1 MSLRLPFLFAAWIP
15 ALLVACGGTGTGGA
29 SDVGELADLRGPAGD
44 VRQAGGDADGGWVE
58 PDLVRVDGR
67 DEPFLPE
74 LTFDGKLCVGDEG
87 CAAAGQVL
95 GPCRRWACIEG
106 RCEEQDR
113 DDGTACDDGNACT
126 LSDACAKGECIGDPV
141 ECEEDEDPCTT
152 VACQPDTGC
161 APVPLTGNP
170 CDDGNACTGSD
181 QCLSGK
187 CYGQAVLCDDGDG
200 CTVDGCDPL
209 AGCTHSPG
217 TGQPCSDDDAC
228 TSLDTCDQGLC
239 IGEPVTCED
248 GNICTSD
255 ACDPAVGCVFTQ
267 LTGKPCDDGS
277 VCTGD
282 DHCAAGQCTGTLT
295 ACTDGNPCTQDVCD
309 PLAGCQHPP
318 ADGTM
323 CNDGNE
329 CTEND
334 LCVEGACMG
343 QSASCS
349 DGNQCTLDS
358 CTFEG
363 GCIHT
368 QPPGFPCSD
377 GNACTASDKC
387 YQGACKA
394 GKPVS
399 CDDGDD
405 CTQDSCNPLTGCS
418 NQPLTGT
425 PCYDHDACTKDDI
438 CAMGK
443 CIGQP
448 IVCGDSNFCTQ
459 DTCDP
464 ATGCVFTPL
473 DVPCDDNDPCT
484 EGDYCG
490 GGKCNP
496 GKNPQCLAV
505 DRVVLAGD
513 SWSSGLII
521 PLKDALVARGYEEV
535 TVSWE
540 LTSKPGSKVSDW
552 VSNPS
557 LMDALFTSMSMEPK
571 ADILFFTLTGN
582 DYLGAAKSGLGLM
595 GGLEWF
601 ITMTLI
607 QWDLATF
614 VALVKAK
621 QPDIKI
627 LMVGYDYLH
636 FEMIEALGNGFPG
649 FERVKFNLGLVD
661 LCGRARQVAA
671 SVPDM
676 IYAHNIGI
684 MQYTFGDTPH
694 FPFPCPGFGFPAY
707 GPGVVPKP
715 GPAPGYDPFPG
726 GWFTYPSPVEHIP
739 DGIHPDY
746 AGFRAIIEN
755 SLDQGAAAWIE
766 GK

>member
-1 MSLRLPFLFAAWIP
+1 MNLSLSSLLGLGMLVLLP
-15 ALLVACGGTGTGGA
+15 ACGGPIAGSPA
-29 SDVGELADLRGPAGD
+29 DVPEPADLREPAGD
-44 VRQAGGDADGGWVE
+44 MRIVGGDVDGGSVDALE
-58 PDLVRVDGR
+58 ADSEGDLHPGD
-67 DEPFLPE
+67 
-74 LTFDGKLCVGDEG
+74 LTFDGKLCASDEG
-87 CAAAGQVL
+87 CASSLDQL
-95 GPCRRWACIEG
+95 GPCRRWACVG
-106 RCEEQDR
+106 GKCEQQDR
-113 DDGTACDDGNACT
+113 EDAVPCDDGNACT
-126 LSDACAKGECIGDPV
+126 TDDACLAGECAGNPV
-141 ECEEDEDPCTT
+141 ECTEDEDPCTT
-152 VACQPDTGC
+152 VACQPDSGC
-161 APVPLTGNP
+161 SAVPLTGAS
-170 CDDGNACTGSD
+170 CDDGNACTQSD
-181 QCLSGK
+181 LCLSGK
-187 CYGQAVLCDDGDG
+187 CYGQAVPCDDDDG

-209 AGCTHSPG
+209 AGCTHFPG
-217 TGQPCSDDDAC
+217 TGQACTDGDAC
-228 TSLDTCDQGLC
+228 TSGDTCQEGLC
-239 IGEPVTCED
+239 VGTVVTCDD
-248 GNICTSD
+248 GNVCTKD
-255 ACDPAVGCVFTQ
+255 LCDVAAGCVFPP
-267 LTGKPCDDGS
+267 LTGQPCDDDS
-277 VCTGD
+277 VCTKD
-282 DHCAAGQCTGTLT
+282 DHCVAGTCTGTFET
-295 ACTDGNPCTQDVCD
+295 CTDGNPCTQDVCD
-309 PLAGCQHPP
+309 PVLGCQHPP
-318 ADGTM
+318 ADGAP

-343 QSASCS
+343 QSAGCD

-368 QPPGFPCSD
+368 QPPGFPCND
-377 GNACTASDKC
+377 GNACTAGDKC
-387 YQGACKA
+387 YQGVCKP

-405 CTQDSCNPLTGCS
+405 CTADSCNPLTGCS
-418 NQPLTGT
+418 NQPQSGT
-425 PCYDHDACTKDDI
+425 PCNDHDACTKDDV
-438 CAMGK
+438 CSLGT

-448 IVCGDSNFCTQ
+448 IICGDSNFCTE

-473 DVPCDDNDPCT
+473 DIPCDDDDPCT

-490 GGKCNP
+490 GGQCNP

-513 SWSSGLII
+513 SWSTGLIV

-557 LMDALFTSMSMEPK
+557 LMDGLYTSMSMEPK

-582 DYLGAAKSGLGLM
+582 DYLGVAKSGLGLM

-614 VALVKAK
+614 VAMVKAK

-627 LMVGYDYLH
+627 MMVGYDYLH

-684 MQYTFGDTPH
+684 LQYTFGDTPH
-694 FPFPCPGFGFPAY
+694 FPFPCPGVGFPAY